1 MWYLAILACR
11 GGCFLEVM
19 EGLMLRWV
27 QMKNGS
33 IPGASQA
40 SHANTSIFFLR
51 NLTNSSFSRGG
62 SYAPTWK
69 NFSKVS
75 PTTTFSK
82 SSHFA
87 SSAAVSRGDTGAF
100 NCYKSLLAGTEDS
113 ASSRCEMAATTHCL
127 IVDWQPRI
135 SRTWSPDGNFTFWC
149 KEEATAPKVW
159 SQGLSTMA
167 VYGE

>member
-1 MWYLAILACR
+1 MPRWQNWWGTRVSKTRVLEKVVLCHLFPKQCFFAKNFQKMWYLAILACR

-87 SSAAVSRGDTGAF
+87 SSAVVSGGDTGAF
-100 NCYKSLLAGTEDS
+100 DYYKSLLAGTEDS

-127 IVDWQPRI
+127 AVDW
-135 SRTWSPDGNFTFWC
+135 
-149 KEEATAPKVW
+149 
-159 SQGLSTMA
+159 
-167 VYGE
+167 